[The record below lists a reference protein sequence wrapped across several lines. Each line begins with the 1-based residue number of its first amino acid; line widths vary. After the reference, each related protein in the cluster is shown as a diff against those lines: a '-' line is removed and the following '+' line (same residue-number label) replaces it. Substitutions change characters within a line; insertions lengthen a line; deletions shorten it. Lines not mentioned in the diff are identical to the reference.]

1 MFKDEYQAAGN
12 AGVAKNNL
20 LKKNPVGYFV
30 SAMVAGMFIAFGSFI
45 SITLAQ
51 SVSAGGAAS
60 FVKLAQSAS
69 FAAALSLIVMAGAE
83 LFTGNNF
90 IMTAA
95 SLTKKVSWM
104 DTVKL
109 WVFCWIGNLVGSLL
123 SVAAFQ
129 LTGIPTAAENAVGD
143 YFIKVSLGK
152 VGLTPVNMIFR
163 AILCNILV
171 CLAVW
176 CGVKLKSESGKLIMI
191 FWCILV
197 FMVCGLEHS
206 IADMSII
213 GVALFN
219 GGVSAGQYVYAI
231 LLATFGNMIGGAVFV
246 ALPYYVVAKEK

>member
-12 AGVAKNNL
+12 AGVAKLNL

-30 SAMVAGMFIAFGSFI
+30 SAMVAGLFIAFGSFI

-60 FVKLAQSAS
+60 FVKFAQSAS

-90 IMTAA
+90 FMTAA
-95 SLTKKVSWM
+95 SLTRKVSWM

-123 SVAAFQ
+123 SVVAFQ
-129 LTGIPTAAENAVGD
+129 LTGIPTASENAVGD

-213 GVALFN
+213 GVALVN
-219 GGVSAGQYVYAI
+219 GGVSIGQYVYAI

>member
-12 AGVAKNNL
+12 AGVAKLNL

-30 SAMVAGMFIAFGSFI
+30 SAMVAGLFIAFGSFI

-60 FVKLAQSAS
+60 FVKFAQSAS

-95 SLTKKVSWM
+95 SLTGKVSWM

-109 WVFCWIGNLVGSLL
+109 WVFCWFGNLVGSLL

-129 LTGIPTAAENAVGD
+129 LTGIPTASENAVGD

-152 VGLTPVNMIFR
+152 VGLTSVNMIFR

-213 GVALFN
+213 GVALVN
-219 GGVSAGQYVYAI
+219 GGVSIGQYVYAI

>member
-12 AGVAKNNL
+12 AGVAKLNL

-30 SAMVAGMFIAFGSFI
+30 SAMVAGLFIAFGSFI

-60 FVKLAQSAS
+60 FVKFAQSAS

-95 SLTKKVSWM
+95 SLNRKVSWM

-123 SVAAFQ
+123 SVVAFQ
-129 LTGIPTAAENAVGD
+129 LTGIPTASENAVGD

-219 GGVSAGQYVYAI
+219 GVFSVGQYVYAI

>member
-12 AGVAKNNL
+12 AGVAKLNL

-30 SAMVAGMFIAFGSFI
+30 SAMVAGLFIAFGSFI

-60 FVKLAQSAS
+60 FVKFAQSAS

-95 SLTKKVSWM
+95 SLTGKVSWM

-109 WVFCWIGNLVGSLL
+109 WVFCWFGNLVGSLL
-123 SVAAFQ
+123 SVVAFQ
-129 LTGIPTAAENAVGD
+129 LTGIPTASENAVGD

-213 GVALFN
+213 GVALVN
-219 GGVSAGQYVYAI
+219 GGVSIGQYVYAI

>member
-12 AGVAKNNL
+12 AGVAKLNL

-30 SAMVAGMFIAFGSFI
+30 SAMVAGLFIAFGSFI

-60 FVKLAQSAS
+60 FVKFAQSAS

-95 SLTKKVSWM
+95 SLNRKVSWM

-123 SVAAFQ
+123 SVVAFQ
-129 LTGIPTAAENAVGD
+129 LTGIPTASENAVGD

-219 GGVSAGQYVYAI
+219 GGVSVGQYVYAI

>member
-12 AGVAKNNL
+12 AGVAKLNL

-30 SAMVAGMFIAFGSFI
+30 SAMVAGLFIAFGSFI

-60 FVKLAQSAS
+60 FVKFAQSAS

-95 SLTKKVSWM
+95 SLTGKVSWM

-123 SVAAFQ
+123 SVVAFQ
-129 LTGIPTAAENAVGD
+129 LTGIPTASENAVGD

-176 CGVKLKSESGKLIMI
+176 CGVKLKRESGKLIMI

-213 GVALFN
+213 GVALVN
-219 GGVSAGQYVYAI
+219 GGVSIGQYVYAI

>member
-12 AGVAKNNL
+12 AGVAKLNL

-30 SAMVAGMFIAFGSFI
+30 SAMVAGLFIAFGSFI

-60 FVKLAQSAS
+60 FVKFAQSAS

-95 SLTKKVSWM
+95 SLTGKVSWM

-109 WVFCWIGNLVGSLL
+109 WVFCWFGNLVGSLL

-129 LTGIPTAAENAVGD
+129 LTGIPTASENAVGD

-176 CGVKLKSESGKLIMI
+176 CEVKLKSESGKLIMI

-213 GVALFN
+213 GVALVN
-219 GGVSAGQYVYAI
+219 GGVSIGQYVYAI